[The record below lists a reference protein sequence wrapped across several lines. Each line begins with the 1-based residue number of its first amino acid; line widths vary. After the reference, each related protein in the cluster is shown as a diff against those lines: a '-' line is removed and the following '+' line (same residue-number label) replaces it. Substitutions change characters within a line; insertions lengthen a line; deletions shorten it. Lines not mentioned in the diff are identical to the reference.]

1 MMDHGTRRRLQR
13 LTTSGGHFCVAAV
26 DHRDSMLAEF
36 PNSATPADLTAF
48 KADVITALQH
58 HASAV
63 MIEPE
68 YSFPHLTDNGTVPP
82 NVGVICALEAQGYR
96 IDVTRGDPSIAN
108 QLMDGWSARLLLE
121 SGADAAK
128 LLVLYRPD
136 DGEVTAAQDNLV
148 RTVVEACAKLQLPV
162 LVEPVPYDLVSDTDR
177 ADVVVRSVE
186 RLASFGPMVLKVPY
200 PGAGAC
206 NLVDEAAG
214 DLPWALLSWGV
225 TFEVFREQLSEACQ
239 AGASGFM
246 VGRAL
251 WREAVAPETRAEILA
266 GTVVERFEELS
277 TIAAKGTPWFERL
290 GPPATNWPWAKK

>member
-1 MMDHGTRRRLQR
+1 MMEHGTRRRLHR
-13 LTTSGGHFCVAAV
+13 LSTADGHFCVAAV

-36 PNSATPADLTAF
+36 PESATPADLTAF
-48 KADVITALQH
+48 KAAVITALQS

-68 YSFPHLTDNGTVPP
+68 YSFPHLTDDRTVPP
-82 NVGVICALEAQGYR
+82 SMGVICALEAQGYR

-108 QLMDGWSARLLLE
+108 RLMDGWSARLLLE

-128 LLVLYRPD
+128 LLILYRPD
-136 DGEVTAAQDNLV
+136 DDEVTAAQDNLV
-148 RTVVEACAKLQLPV
+148 RSVVESCAKLQLPV
-162 LVEPVPYDLVSDTDR
+162 LVEPVPYDLADDADR

-186 RLASFGPMVLKVPY
+186 RLASFGPMILKVPY

-206 NLVDEAAG
+206 QLVDEAAG

-225 TFEVFREQLSEACQ
+225 TFETFRQQLTEACE

-251 WREAVAPETRAEILA
+251 WREAVEPETRDEVLA

-290 GPPATNWPWAKK
+290 GSPADDWPWAKK

>member
-1 MMDHGTRRRLQR
+1 MMDHGTRRRFRR
-13 LTTSGGHFCVAAV
+13 LSTPGGHFCVAAV

-36 PNSATPADLTAF
+36 PGSATPDDLTTF
-48 KADVITALQH
+48 KADVIRALGDRP
-58 HASAV
+58 SAV

-68 YSFPHLTDNGTVPP
+68 YSFPMLTDDGTVPST
-82 NVGVICALEAQGYR
+82 VGVICALEAQGYR
-96 IDVTRGDPSIAN
+96 LDVTRGDPTIAN
-108 QLMDGWSARLLLE
+108 RLLEGWSARLLLE

-136 DGEVTAAQDNLV
+136 DGEVTAAQDELV
-148 RTVVEACAKLQLPV
+148 RSVVEACARLQLPV
-162 LVEPVPYDLVSDTDR
+162 LVEPVPYDLADDADR
-177 ADVVVRSVE
+177 ADVVVRSVD
-186 RLASFGPMVLKVPY
+186 RLASFGPMILKVPY

-206 NLVDEAAG
+206 QLVDEAAG

-225 TFEVFREQLSEACQ
+225 TFDVFREQLAEACE

-251 WREAVAPETRAEILA
+251 WREAVAPETRAEVLA

-290 GPPATNWPWAKK
+290 GPPSGGWPWAKK